1 MSGSE
6 TLLGFQ
12 PGGARR
18 SLRSRRRCGTSWPCP
33 GAEGPL
39 VHWEEVSGSSCT
51 RRSAVWPRALRLSSP
66 DRGRLTPGSHGTL
79 CLLLPPL
86 LRAPVWGCSSLSEPC
101 VVSSARSKSR
111 SPGPVALRCNHLGS
125 CSYVSLRLTHRR
137 GLWSSLE
144 SCPPGTPGVWG
155 GGKGRGLQWGALP
168 APGAAAAIRPGS
180 QTSNVGRSAHAEE
193 GRLPQEVGLVRGLRV
208 EENQPGLLRVLPP
221 STSPGT
227 KHPEPQVTPGH
238 SEGGG
243 LGGHADFHRAVGGR
257 LRGSCGRP

>member
-86 LRAPVWGCSSLSEPC
+86 LRAPVWGRSSLSEPC

-155 GGKGRGLQWGALP
+155 GGKGGVCSGAPSWLPGQPLPSGLGH
-168 APGAAAAIRPGS
+168 RPL
-180 QTSNVGRSAHAEE
+180 TWE
-193 GRLPQEVGLVRGLRV
+193 
-208 EENQPGLLRVLPP
+208 GLLTQRRGACLRRSGWSGVC
-221 STSPGT
+221 
-227 KHPEPQVTPGH
+227 VWRRIN
-238 SEGGG
+238 
-243 LGGHADFHRAVGGR
+243 LG
-257 LRGSCGRP
+257 S